1 LRRTCPWCL
10 ARSKVA
16 DERVCEVDLSGGL
29 VAVTLEGERQPAFV
43 N

>member
-1 LRRTCPWCL
+1 MLAWLLPSLRVVE
-10 ARSKVA
+10 VA

-29 VAVTLEGERQPAFV
+29 VAVTLEAEPQPAFV